1 MKSYK
6 FLIVLTVLG
15 LSIVASYSLPKA
27 KYVGTGFISQLDIPD
42 SFGNWRGRDVSNEVG
57 LRNLS
62 ATTYN
67 FVGEAYAYKFVN
79 NSGQSLLF
87 VILDAGNF
95 HHPKV
100 CFTGAGFE
108 IKELDDTT
116 FTVANRNLK
125 THTLFTTKGKDSYL
139 SFYWIV
145 IDKNIA
151 HEWIEQKFKQLYF
164 SLFGTQRVGLMVRI
178 DVPAK
183 ENDLEKAAVMAKS
196 FISDIIGQLPVEKTE
211 YIFGSR

>member
-42 SFGNWRGRDVSNEVG
+42 SFGNWRGNDVSNEVG

-62 ATTYN
+62 TATYN

-87 VILDAGNF
+87 IILDAGNF

-116 FTVANRNLK
+116 FAIANRNLK

-151 HEWIEQKFKQLYF
+151 HEWIEQKFKQLYY
-164 SLFGTQRVGLMVRI
+164 SLFNKKRIGLMVRI
-178 DVPAK
+178 DIPSTEASIKDADAVAQQFVH
-183 ENDLEKAAVMAKS
+183 DLNHALKPEEAD
-196 FISDIIGQLPVEKTE
+196 F
-211 YIFGSR
+211 IFGNE